1 MPADIQPTRDS
12 ILADPDALSCTIY
25 RAPETDPDGEER
37 DMGDARVIITGQFEP
52 PQDWDAKARADYF
65 DGMPEDAFFTAVFAS
80 EHGSDSK
87 GYFTVEADDYAAVA
101 EQDGTISMF
110 YVCERL
116 DDGTFVLL
124 REEDEDD
131 E

>member
-1 MPADIQPTRDS
+1 MSANSQPSRDS

-25 RAPETDPDGEER
+25 RAHETDPDGEER
-37 DMGDARVIITGQFEP
+37 DMGDARVLITGQFEP
-52 PQDWDAKARADYF
+52 PQEWDAKARADYF

-87 GYFTVEADDYAAVA
+87 GYFSVEADDYAAVT
-101 EQDGTISMF
+101 ELDGSIAMF

-116 DDGTFVLL
+116 DDGSYVLL
-124 REEDEDD
+124 REEDD
-131 E
+131 EE